1 MGVSLQTSEK
11 KQVQTCPNLSRSEQ
25 AMRRFCL
32 GLLMALC
39 LASPIKAWGGLFNR
53 FNPSLMPDVY
63 GAGSYGKQ
71 LYSAADG
78 GKVNQNLAEIIEE
91 ELEAEAKDPCN
102 GRTCTMNE
110 QCCNWHV
117 CVDTDDT
124 MGTCLPV
131 YGKKQGEQCFNP
143 SAPIRASKPIDAAI
157 PASPTTPALI
167 SSMNPPTRRNPSA
180 AFRSISN
187 SFLNPSYKKLNWTVK
202 TH

>member
-53 FNPSLMPDVY
+53 FNPSLMSDVY

-102 GRTCTMNE
+102 G
-110 QCCNWHV
+110 
-117 CVDTDDT
+117 
-124 MGTCLPV
+124 GTCLPV
-131 YGKKQGEQCFNP
+131 YGKKQGEQCYRDTDCESGFLCLESMCQTPMPGVKGLGEDCRTSSDCNI
-143 SAPIRASKPIDAAI
+143 SKGLCCKLHRRA
-157 PASPTTPALI
+157 
-167 SSMNPPTRRNPSA
+167 
-180 AFRSISN
+180 RSQ
-187 SFLNPSYKKLNWTVK
+187 PKKDLLVLQ
-202 TH
+202 